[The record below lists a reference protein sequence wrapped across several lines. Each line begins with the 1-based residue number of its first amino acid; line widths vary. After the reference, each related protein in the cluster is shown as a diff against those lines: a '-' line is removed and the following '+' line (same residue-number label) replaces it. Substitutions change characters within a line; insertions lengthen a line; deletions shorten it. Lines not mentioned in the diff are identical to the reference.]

1 MFVLVVFLLGATNAG
16 TPFRNLIQF
25 KNMIN
30 HKGFSSLD
38 YLGYGCWYVEYAFF
52 FKLYLLNNNFIGV
65 VGEPTVQKYLIA
77 QTDVVK
83 NMINAT
89 TAYRVVFSVVHR
101 RSSPMIGKDYP
112 EVESNVQIE
121 LIHVIGKRATVIERL
136 SNVTF
141 RIDPRTMSPISMAHI
156 KATRRQHANNIDCY
170 FKRLIKI

>member
-1 MFVLVVFLLGATNAG
+1 MQEHRFEILFNLKTWSIIKVSVHLTILVMVAGMLNTFFL
-16 TPFRNLIQF
+16 
-25 KNMIN
+25 
-30 HKGFSSLD
+30 
-38 YLGYGCWYVEYAFF
+38 
-52 FKLYLLNNNFIGV
+52 KLSLLNNNFKGV
-65 VGEPTVQKYLIA
+65 VGVPTVQKYLMA

-121 LIHVIGKRATVIERL
+121 LIHVIGKRVTVIERL

-141 RIDPRTMSPISMAHI
+141 RIDPPTMPPISMAHI
-156 KATRRQHANNIDCY
+156 KATRRQHANNIDYY
-170 FKRLIKI
+170 FKRLS